1 MTETKPSVYNLY
13 LQTTDNDLGG
23 FQPPAQATD
32 KTNKANVTWSMNWN
46 EFFRSNNINGKY
58 KYCRV
63 RHQFTSAES
72 LSYYIDPSSNVI
84 PLVANDYLGY
94 ISCNLQ
100 TNNSLSAT
108 QNGSVLGFFYPRLV
122 TAPFDNTN
130 WYYNNSTLDEKGVD
144 VVIPT
149 GSQPFTISFYN
160 YATNQLINFRSTE
173 WQILM
178 TFELY
183 N

>member
-1 MTETKPSVYNLY
+1 MEKKISSVYNLY
-13 LQTTDNDLGG
+13 LQTLNQDYGSI
-23 FQPPAQATD
+23 QPPANPID
-32 KTNKANVTWSMNWN
+32 RNSRANVTWAMNWN
-46 EFFRSNNINGKY
+46 DFFRGNNLNGKY

-63 RHQFTSAES
+63 RHQFTSTEA
-72 LSYYIDPSSNVI
+72 LSYYLDPSSNVI
-84 PLVANDYLGY
+84 PLVPNDFLGY

-100 TNNSLSAT
+100 SNNSLSAT
-108 QNGSVLGFFYPRLV
+108 QNGTVLGFFYPRRCL
-122 TAPFDNTN
+122 TPYTNTN

-144 VVIPT
+144 IVIPT
-149 GSQPFTISFYN
+149 GNQPFTISFYN
-160 YATNQLINFRSTE
+160 YATNQLVNFRETD

>member
-13 LQTTDNDLGG
+13 LQTNDNDIGG
-23 FQPPAQATD
+23 FEPPAQP
-32 KTNKANVTWSMNWN
+32 TNRIHRANVTWSMDWN
-46 EFFRSNNINGKY
+46 EFFRNNNINGKY

-63 RHQFTSAES
+63 RYQFTSTES
-72 LSYYIDPSSNVI
+72 LPYVYE
-84 PLVANDYLGY
+84 DYLGY

-100 TNNSLSAT
+100 SNHSLSAT
-108 QNGSVLGFFYPRLV
+108 QNGTILGFFYPRQMEVPQLS
-122 TAPFDNTN
+122 AN

-144 VVIPT
+144 IVIPT
-149 GSQPFTISFYN
+149 GSQSFTISFYN
-160 YATNQLINFRSTE
+160 YATNKLINFIGID

-183 N
+183 NV